1 MAALPQWKVQLLER
15 KRRDE
20 EEGRRKEQEELERL
34 ARMPA
39 WKREIIE
46 RRRARLCSGSSQSE
60 SPAEA
65 QARPSVQAGPG
76 GSAEAE
82 GMERPSGLEPE
93 ACDAK
98 AQEDA
103 VLRENIGPLH
113 QNHFIQREKQRKEAP
128 ELEQA
133 PRGRQLAELFN
144 QVTGAKTIRVD
155 NITIVESVPARL
167 DSQGEQEALNGLSS
181 KPGANQLHIK
191 SSLSRSVE
199 DLNTFE
205 RGREE
210 EEDEEEEG
218 EEEEEEVAATS
229 GRGRVSRLLFKFGQ
243 RGGAGAHPRPT
254 RSRSTEN
261 IIERPSHSGTR
272 SRSSGVTAPRLGR
285 RPLDRSPSPAP
296 VATRRCSASAEEGP
310 CPALPHTV
318 AAFRSRFEARF
329 AEAGVPGAKR
339 ADSPHRP
346 AEGGQPDQRTAGLP
360 VEDAAGPGRGTPEA
374 RDQAAP
380 RRHQDRGEAGHA
392 ADRLPAVPAAEPAR
406 AGPQERQVANT
417 EDTPAGEQPPRAD
430 PSQKWRPPAPAS
442 LDDAVETKPVP
453 AEARAATEPR
463 AHPKKSFATIPRC
476 RQDAPP
482 EQEVEALVSSGP
494 GNSAASSIS
503 VPKPQPVSTASS
515 SCGEQAS
522 VCFTVAA
529 AAAAASCLSAA
540 PDQRGTDN
548 GSRDQEA
555 ELGPERPLLP
565 EFRQEPPAAGEE
577 AEGEPSMSRLYGV
590 KPPSVGPA
598 RAPAA
603 SPEEVRL
610 PAYSVRASGSL
621 FSRSEG
627 AGQATPTPSNSE
639 PLAQQSSP
647 ETEASD
653 GQVWKATW
661 AQAGSREGPSAG
673 SESPPATT
681 TRAGRPGPQR
691 KSGKTI
697 TINPRKM
704 AANKTLPTSAVTA
717 ENGVAPS
724 AGTQPTAVPGA
735 PTKKR
740 YPTVE
745 EIQVIG
751 GYLSLQRSCLVKTG
765 GSRGKLK
772 ISFNDCELE
781 STFEYPSELTLLA
794 ELGPDKD
801 EEPAQAREPDEE
813 EEVEEKVLVR
823 RLGVDKTST
832 VSTAI
837 RRKPLIVDE
846 SCR

>member
-15 KRRDE
+15 KRKDE

-82 GMERPSGLEPE
+82 GVERPSGLEPE
-93 ACDAK
+93 AYDAK
-98 AQEDA
+98 VKEDA

-113 QNHFIQREKQRKEAP
+113 QNHFMQQEKQRKEAP

-133 PRGRQLAELFN
+133 PRGRQVAELFN

-155 NITIVESVPARL
+155 NITIIESVPACL
-167 DSQGEQEALNGLSS
+167 ESQGEQETLNGPSS

-210 EEDEEEEG
+210 EEDEEEED
-218 EEEEEEVAATS
+218 EEEEEEVTS
-229 GRGRVSRLLFKFGQ
+229 RRGRVSRLLFKFGQ
-243 RGGAGAHPRPT
+243 RGGAGGHARPT

-261 IIERPSHSGTR
+261 IIERPSHGSAR
-272 SRSSGVTAPRLGR
+272 SRSSGVMAPRLGR
-285 RPLDRSPSPAP
+285 RPLDRSPSPPP
-296 VATRRCSASAEEGP
+296 VATRRCSGAEQRP
-310 CPALPHTV
+310 SPALPHTV
-318 AAFRSRFEARF
+318 AAFRSHFEARS
-329 AEAGVPGAKR
+329 AEAGARGAKL

-360 VEDAAGPGRGTPEA
+360 VEDAAGPGQETPEA
-374 RDQAAP
+374 HVQAAP
-380 RRHQDRGEAGHA
+380 CQHQDLGEAGDA
-392 ADRLPAVPAAEPAR
+392 ADHLPAVPAAKPAR
-406 AGPQERQVANT
+406 AGPQERHVANT
-417 EDTPAGEQPPRAD
+417 EDSRAGEQPPRAD
-430 PSQKWRPPAPAS
+430 PSQKWRPPATAS

-453 AEARAATEPR
+453 AEAQAAAEPR
-463 AHPKKSFATIPRC
+463 AHPKKSFAAVPRC
-476 RQDAPP
+476 RQETPL

-503 VPKPQPVSTASS
+503 FPKPQPVSTASS

-529 AAAAASCLSAA
+529 AAATSCLSAA
-540 PDQRGTDN
+540 PDQRGADN

-565 EFRQEPPAAGEE
+565 EFGQEPPAAGEE
-577 AEGEPSMSRLYGV
+577 AEGEPSMSRLYRI
-590 KPPSVGPA
+590 KPPSVGPT

-627 AGQATPTPSNSE
+627 AAQASPTPSSSE

-653 GQVWKATW
+653 GQVWKGTW

-724 AGTQPTAVPGA
+724 AGTKPTAMPGA
-735 PTKKR
+735 QTKKR

-832 VSTAI
+832 VGTAI
-837 RRKPLIVDE
+837 RRKPLFVDE